1 MKYQEEIL
9 DRTGS
14 MKYRKDI
21 DGLRS
26 IAVSLVV
33 LHHAGV
39 HLISGGYV
47 GVDVFFVLSG
57 YLITG
62 IIYQQLLKDS
72 FSFSEFYI
80 RRIRRLM
87 PALFG
92 MIFVTTVF
100 ALVFLFP
107 SDLLRYSNSLLWVS
121 FYLGNFFFWR
131 EHGGYFAENT
141 QEAPLLH
148 TWSLAV
154 EEQYYLIWPV
164 YVILGIRFLG
174 FKYFS
179 LLTIAG
185 LLAAI
190 YVSEWATQNTIG
202 AAYYLLPTRFFELMV
217 GSILALQ
224 WDKLPRAGASFN
236 HVLSLAGLALIV
248 YAALMLTPASD
259 FPGYNALYPAIG
271 SAMLL
276 YSGRNNP
283 GVINKLLSLRPFVF
297 IGLISYSLYL
307 WHWPVFVFLR
317 YTAIELTP
325 VVQLLAVA
333 LSLALAYLSWRFI
346 ETPFRTASPASLSR
360 VSFDLLA
367 KPMAAVLVIWIAI
380 FSLNGI
386 PARFSAEVALMDEAL
401 NSRPNRIRLECH
413 SPSRDFALLPNE
425 SCTLGQ
431 EDGNQTTGFIFGDSH
446 ANHITGFLDVLG
458 KDAGSKMQDYTMD
471 QCPPIFGFAWGR
483 SRRVANMCEE
493 RNGQV
498 REYINAHNFD
508 FIVLSASWPSPF
520 SERLY
525 VDGELLLDSDQRMTK
540 IREQLATTIEEIEN
554 TGAIPILFDD
564 VSSVVAEDPRCPIKK
579 AVFDEARICTTAQ
592 DINSLIVALFTELEE
607 RFSSIRR
614 VRPADLYC
622 TEAICELAINGI
634 PIYHDADHLNDVAA
648 RELAKTFLET
658 HANPF
663 LIKDNPAR

>member
-1 MKYQEEIL
+1 
-9 DRTGS
+9 

-21 DGLRS
+21 DGIRS

-62 IIYQQLLKDS
+62 IIYQQLLKGS

-92 MIFVTTVF
+92 MIFVTTAV
-100 ALVFLFP
+100 ALLFLFP

-164 YVILGIRFLG
+164 YVILGVRFLG

-179 LLTIAG
+179 LLTISG
-185 LLAAI
+185 LFAAI
-190 YVSEWATQNTIG
+190 YFSEWATQNTIG

-217 GSILALQ
+217 GSILALH
-224 WDKLPRAGASFN
+224 WDKLPKAGASLN
-236 HVLSLAGLALIV
+236 HVLSLAGLALIT
-248 YAALMLTPASD
+248 YAALMLTAASD
-259 FPGYNALYPAIG
+259 FPGYNALYPAVG
-271 SAMLL
+271 SALLL
-276 YSGRNNP
+276 YSGKDNLGIVNR
-283 GVINKLLSLRPFVF
+283 LLSLRPFVF

-325 VVQLLAVA
+325 VVQLLAIS

-346 ETPFRTASPASLSR
+346 ETPFRKAAPASLSR

-380 FSLNGI
+380 FSFNGI

-413 SPSRDFALLPNE
+413 SPSRDFALLPDE
-425 SCTLGQ
+425 GCTLGQ
-431 EDGNQTTGFIFGDSH
+431 EDSNQSTGFIFGDSH
-446 ANHITGFLDVLG
+446 ANHITGFIDVLG
-458 KDAGSKMQDYTMD
+458 REAGSKLQDYTMD

-483 SRRVANMCEE
+483 SRGVANMCEE
-493 RNGQV
+493 RNSQV
-498 REYINAHNFD
+498 REYIRASDFD
-508 FIVLSASWPSPF
+508 FVVLSASWPYPL

-525 VDGELLLDSDQRMTK
+525 VDGEPLLDIDGRMAV
-540 IREQLATTIEEIEN
+540 IRDQLAATIEEIEN

-579 AVFDEARICTTAQ
+579 AAFDEERTCTTAQ
-592 DINSLIVALFTELEE
+592 DINSFMDDVFTELEAS
-607 RFSSIRR
+607 FSSIRR

-622 TEAICELAINGI
+622 AEDICELAINGI
-634 PIYHDADHLNDVAA
+634 PLYHDADHLNDLAA
-648 RELAKTFLET
+648 RELARVFLESHT
-658 HANPF
+658 NP
-663 LIKDNPAR
+663 LAIDNSSAQ

>member
-1 MKYQEEIL
+1 
-9 DRTGS
+9 

-47 GVDVFFVLSG
+47 GVDVFFVISG

-92 MIFVTTVF
+92 MIFVTTAF
-100 ALVFLFP
+100 ALLLLFP

-164 YVILGIRFLG
+164 YVILGVRFLG

-179 LLTIAG
+179 LLTISG
-185 LLAAI
+185 LFAAI
-190 YVSEWATQNTIG
+190 YFSEWATQNTIG

-217 GSILALQ
+217 GSILALH
-224 WDKLPRAGASFN
+224 WDKLPKAATAVN
-236 HVLSLAGLALIV
+236 HVLSLAGLALIS
-248 YAALMLTPASD
+248 YAALMLTAASD
-259 FPGYNALYPAIG
+259 FPGYNALYPAVG
-271 SAMLL
+271 SALLL
-276 YSGRNNP
+276 YSGKENP
-283 GVINKLLSLRPFVF
+283 GIVNRLLSLRPFVF

-317 YTAIELTP
+317 YTAVELIP
-325 VVQLLAVA
+325 VVQLLAIG
-333 LSLALAYLSWRFI
+333 LSFALAYLSWRFV
-346 ETPFRTASPASLSR
+346 ETPFRTASPAPLSR
-360 VSFDLLA
+360 VSIDLLA
-367 KPMAAVLVIWIAI
+367 KPMAVVLVIWVAV

-386 PARFSAEVALMDEAL
+386 PGRFSAEVALMDEAL

-413 SPSRDFALLPNE
+413 SPSRDFASLPNE
-425 SCTLGQ
+425 TCTLG
-431 EDGNQTTGFIFGDSH
+431 EEEGNRTTGFIFGDSH
-446 ANHITGFLDVLG
+446 ANHITGFLDELG
-458 KDAGSKMQDYTMD
+458 KDAGSKIQDYTMD

-483 SRRVANMCEE
+483 SSGVANMCEE
-493 RNGQV
+493 RNDQA
-498 REYINAHNFD
+498 RDYIKAQGFD
-508 FIVLSASWPSPF
+508 FVLLSASWPYPL

-525 VDGELLLDSDQRMTK
+525 IDGELQLDAEQRMTT
-540 IREQLATTIEEIEN
+540 IREQLATTIAEIAS

-564 VSSVVAEDPRCPIKK
+564 VSSVVAEDPRCPIRRAAFDEERICNTVQDSNSFMD
-579 AVFDEARICTTAQ
+579 AVFDE
-592 DINSLIVALFTELEE
+592 LESN
-607 RFSSIRR
+607 FGSIRR

-622 TEAICELAINGI
+622 AEDICELEINGI
-634 PIYHDADHLNDVAA
+634 PIYHDADHLNDLAA
-648 RELAKTFLET
+648 RELARVYLEAHT
-658 HANPF
+658 NPL
-663 LIKDNPAR
+663 LIDGSTD